1 MDCEKRHQDV
11 NPMIGI
17 KLMLA
22 DQLLLIAALRE
33 ELQYKNQDLMN
44 LTSKHE
50 KEVSDLN
57 KQVDELQATIQQ
69 LKSRDKAK
77 KN

>member
-33 ELQYKNQDLMN
+33 ELQYKNQDLMD
-44 LTSKHE
+44 LASKHE